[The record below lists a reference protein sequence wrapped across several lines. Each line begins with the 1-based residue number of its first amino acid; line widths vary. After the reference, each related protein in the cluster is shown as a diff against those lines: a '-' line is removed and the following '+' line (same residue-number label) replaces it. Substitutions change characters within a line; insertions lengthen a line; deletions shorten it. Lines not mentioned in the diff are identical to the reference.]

1 VTFLLPRFSE
11 LFAGHL
17 TQTIAQSLCIVFKHT
32 TTEAP
37 HLIKDA
43 AVQQGLSPDLH
54 YTVLCSVGHL
64 CVQAVLSALPCAGL
78 GAARGF
84 MNAQRLGV
92 VASSCRVN
100 QTRGVARLLSSLLLL
115 LLLHLEV
122 HGRSGRNMKLWKLGE
137 FNLI

>member
-1 VTFLLPRFSE
+1 
-11 LFAGHL
+11 
-17 TQTIAQSLCIVFKHT
+17 
-32 TTEAP
+32 
-37 HLIKDA
+37 
-43 AVQQGLSPDLH
+43 
-54 YTVLCSVGHL
+54 
-64 CVQAVLSALPCAGL
+64 
-78 GAARGF
+78 

-115 LLLHLEV
+115 HLVV